1 MNRWWGYLHT
11 DGSVHAKRYF
21 DQRDLDEAREST
33 FVDQIMEP
41 FDAESSM
48 DAVSTLRKFFNEPDA
63 NIGSIRGVKE

>member
-11 DGSVHAKRYF
+11 DGTVHAKRYF

-48 DAVSTLRKFFNEPDA
+48 DAVSTLRKFFNEPEA
-63 NIGSIRGVKE
+63 PGA